1 MSLVYWGSI
10 SSYFPL
16 TMSDTSL
23 RGFYRLGEN
32 KLVYILNKAFV
43 ACCMIDPMVQ
53 QGNGKENLDYC

>member
-1 MSLVYWGSI
+1 
-10 SSYFPL
+10 
-16 TMSDTSL
+16 MSDTSL